1 MEQNSQK
8 YLKSGYIEG
17 GRRIPAEEI
26 SAGNILKNQRKERM
40 KRMKKKL
47 VSLLLAVSTMG
58 MLLAGCSGGSNNTA
72 DQEPAED
79 TASGGEEI
87 VWAGWSGEEE
97 ASKEI
102 WQRMIDTYE
111 SSTGN
116 TVDWVG
122 WTWAD
127 TAQQLL
133 VRTQG
138 GEQLDIAQVDIG
150 IFNTIA
156 SAGVLADWND
166 LVGEEWLNE
175 TFDESYLEVGNI
187 DGKQLALP
195 WSMASIT
202 MVYNPEI
209 LAEAGWTTPPVTMD
223 EFEQCMADVAALDG
237 DIIPYAVSTKDDT
250 CAGDFVPWLWTFGSG
265 IWDEDG
271 NIIINNE
278 AAVQCLEWYQD
289 MLAKGYI
296 AMDTGRGEA
305 RQQFAQGKVAFYD
318 DAVVAKG
325 QVVSNGVAPEDVPN
339 VCAAMSRPVLNEGDE
354 PQSTMWGHML
364 VVFDN
369 SEHKEAAVEL
379 AKTLVSNEVAM
390 DYFENNGM
398 PPVTKE
404 AASSEEVTNDTYLN
418 GFMNATQTAR
428 LEETA
433 RLTNASEIKAIIT
446 EEVQYALLGQKTAQA
461 ALDDAAARIAAAE

>member
-1 MEQNSQK
+1 
-8 YLKSGYIEG
+8 
-17 GRRIPAEEI
+17 
-26 SAGNILKNQRKERM
+26 
-40 KRMKKKL
+40 MKKKL
-47 VSLLLAVSTMG
+47 VSLLLVASTLG
-58 MLLAGCSGGSNNTA
+58 MLLAGCSGKSDGDGAKDDSGKGTK
-72 DQEPAED
+72 
-79 TASGGEEI
+79 GGEEI

-97 ASKEI
+97 SSKKI
-102 WQRMIDTYE
+102 WKRMIDTYE
-111 SSTGN
+111 TATDN
-116 TVDWVG
+116 TVNWVG

-150 IFNTIA
+150 IFNTIE

-166 LVGEEWLNE
+166 LVGEEWLKE
-175 TFDESYLEVGNI
+175 TFDESYLEVGNV
-187 DGKQLALP
+187 DGKQMALP
-195 WSMASIT
+195 WSMASIS

-209 LAEAGWTTPPVTMD
+209 LAEAGWTTPPATMT
-223 EFEQCMADVAALDG
+223 EFEQCMSDIAALNG

-265 IWDEDG
+265 IWDEEG
-271 NIIINNE
+271 NVIINNKE
-278 AAVQCLEWYQD
+278 AVQCLEWYQK
-289 MLAKGYI
+289 MLEKGYI

-339 VCAAMSRPVLNEGDE
+339 VCAAMPRPVLNEGDE

-364 VVFDN
+364 VVFKN
-369 SEHKEAAVEL
+369 SEHKEAAVNL
-379 AKTLVSNEVAM
+379 AKTLVSNDVAM

-404 AASSEEVTNDTYLN
+404 AAETEEVKSDTYLN
-418 GFMNATQTAR
+418 GFMSATQTAR

-433 RLTNASEIKAIIT
+433 RLTNASEIKAVIT
-446 EEVQYALLGQKTAQA
+446 EEVQYALLGQKTAQE
-461 ALDDAAARIAAAE
+461 ALDDAAERISAAE